1 MLVPIEYFID
11 ETTEFLPELL
21 PKQRSKYL
29 IVPVW
34 FPLTEHFGNT
44 TYTTELI
51 AESLDHYH
59 KNSLKNQGIVFLS
72 HTEAFS
78 VYYIQKMQEVV
89 KYLIEKYNYPLSKFT
104 YIVGAHP
111 VRSNLLLY
119 FKLCREYKF
128 YPINPI
134 LVNFMELYTNDMN
147 FSAKIDFNQVYT
159 VPRKKTKK
167 FISLHGVPRLFRL
180 VLTSQLIKRNLLDNA
195 FYSIWI
201 NTTNQEK
208 IEFDIAF
215 DKEFVTKGSKQFP
228 NLIMEVP
235 TILNAYISKFPMMVY
250 PTFTDTTCYCQDDV
264 FLYNNSYFS
273 LVGETVFAKYAGLQD
288 DLFYECYDFSEK
300 LFRPI
305 KFKHPFILLAR
316 PNSLKVLREDG
327 YKTFHPFINESYD
340 LIEND
345 EDRLLAILT
354 EVERLCNYTDEEW
367 LEFQKNVRDIVEHNA
382 MYLDSRG
389 IKKLQLSM
397 NRIQPKEIKKQK
409 GIFQKM
415 RNLFGHKKA

>member
-11 ETTEFLPELL
+11 ETTEVLPELL

-34 FPLTEHFGNT
+34 FPLTEHFGNIK
-44 TYTTELI
+44 YTTELI
-51 AESLDHYH
+51 AESLDYYY
-59 KNSLKNQGIVFLS
+59 KNSIKNAGIVFLS

-78 VYYIQKMQEVV
+78 VPYIRKMQEVV
-89 KYLIEKYNYPLSKFT
+89 KHLIEKYNYPLSTFT

-147 FSAKIDFNQVYT
+147 LSAKIDFNQVYT

-208 IEFDIAF
+208 IEFD
-215 DKEFVTKGSKQFP
+215 KEFVTKGSKQFP

-250 PTFTDTTCYCQDDV
+250 PTFTATTCYCQDDV

-389 IKKLQLSM
+389 IKKLQLRM

-409 GIFQKM
+409 GILQKV
-415 RNLFGHKKA
+415 RNLFGNKKA